1 MEAKKV
7 FSSEVIA
14 KFKNK
19 FGYDVDEISEYVDM
33 TSDEL
38 IPLLIDASTFL
49 DKVFIDTEVKNKKL
63 IKLVDA
69 TLGLT
74 LVEDCDPNQTGGIAF
89 AEVTLETAKLGDEML
104 FCNQDLIGTWAQLL
118 LRSGARA
125 ELEELPAREQ
135 VIAMWTLLLAK
146 NVEDLIILG
155 DKDNVSPLLNP
166 IDGLIK
172 LWGADP
178 NIVQV
183 PATTISAST
192 AYAEFLK
199 VQRAIPSVVFDN
211 NVNVE
216 IICSRVDFN
225 HLVDNLMDDN
235 NFHYTA
241 NITGAGNNQSL
252 VLPGTGT
259 TVRIQRQLTTGQ
271 IYAVPYDYVVVG
283 TDATSDLTS
292 IEVDYMVE
300 ARRLRVTSLLYLG
313 VNYARSEYFVKYGVN
328 PS

>member
-7 FSSEVIA
+7 FTSEVIA
-14 KFKNK
+14 KFKKK

-135 VIAMWTLLLAK
+135 VMMMWTLLLAK

-183 PATTISAST
+183 PSTTISAST

-199 VQRAIPSVVFDN
+199 VQRAIPTVVFDN

-225 HLVDNLMDDN
+225 HLVDNLMNDN

-241 NITGAGNNQSL
+241 NITGSGNNQSL

>member
-155 DKDNVSPLLNP
+155 DKANPSPLLSP

-183 PATTISAST
+183 PSTTISAST

-241 NITGAGNNQSL
+241 NITGSGNNQSL

>member
-7 FSSEVIA
+7 FSPEVITS
-14 KFKNK
+14 FKKK

-74 LVEDCDPNQTGGIAF
+74 LVEDCDPNSTGGISF

-104 FCNQDLIGTWAQLL
+104 FCNQDLVGTWAQLL
-118 LRSGARA
+118 LRSGAKA

-135 VIAMWTLLLAK
+135 VMMMWTLLLAK

-155 DKDNVSPLLNP
+155 DTSNVSPLLNP

-178 NIVQV
+178 NIIQV
-183 PATTISAST
+183 PAVSITNST
-192 AYAEFLK
+192 AYDEFLK

-225 HLVDNLMDDN
+225 KLVDNLMNDN
-235 NFHYTA
+235 NYHYTA
-241 NITGAGNNQSL
+241 TITGQGNNQSL

-259 TVRIQRQLTTGQ
+259 TVRVQRQLTTGQ

-283 TDATSDLTS
+283 TDATADLS
-292 IEVDYMVE
+292 AIEVDYMVE